1 MRGAYTNKEIVG
13 NLDSK
18 YLNVVS
24 VADGN
29 PIRLG
34 GGPLHLVDLSL
45 CSIGQNGDLNWLGHW
60 LDIPDQGLVV
70 ISYRKGQVQVN
81 TRGFPSIHRNMVT

>member
-1 MRGAYTNKEIVG
+1 MYTCRIRLCLAKELKISITTYTILRYLCEKTKKEELREVLYKEIVG

-18 YLNVVS
+18 YFDVS

-34 GGPLHLVDLSL
+34 EGPLHLVDLSL
-45 CSIGQNGDLNWLGHW
+45 CSIGQNGDLN
-60 LDIPDQGLVV
+60 
-70 ISYRKGQVQVN
+70 
-81 TRGFPSIHRNMVT
+81 